1 MASPTM
7 VSAETRL
14 TQVPVIVRDKEIIV
28 DQPDLYD
35 KPDKDLQAIAKA
47 FNGEVRY
54 VWKRIIYTALQ
65 EALCT
70 HYACARPVS
79 TGDGRLNCGDHK

>member
-1 MASPTM
+1 MASPVM
-7 VSAETRL
+7 VNADTRL
-14 TQVPVIVRDKEIIV
+14 TQVPVIVRKGDIIV

-35 KPDKDLQAIAKA
+35 KPDKDLQTIAKA

-54 VWKRIIYTALQ
+54 LWKRVVYTQL
-65 EALCT
+65 EESLCT
-70 HYACARPVS
+70 HYGCTRPVS

>member
-7 VSAETRL
+7 VSADTKL
-14 TQVPVIVRDKEIIV
+14 TQVPVIMRNNEIVI

-35 KPDKDLQAIAKA
+35 KPDKDLQQLAKA

-54 VWKRIIYTALQ
+54 VWKRVVYTELV
-65 EALCT
+65 EKLCT
-70 HYACARPVS
+70 HYSCARPVS
-79 TGDGRLNCGDHK
+79 TGDGRFNCGDHK